1 MRCYIFT
8 LDGWGKTLDVQEIEC
23 VSAEEAL
30 QFGSAGVANQ
40 LIEVWCGPRR
50 LGRFEPE
57 RRQAR
62 PLPRLGALLTLAE
75 RRLHEGEQHISQQ
88 ERVIAQLKREGRDH
102 ALARSVLETLIET
115 QKAHLQ
121 GRDLIVAEVAKRFR

>member
-8 LDGWGKTLDVQEIEC
+8 LDDWGKTLDVQEIEC
-23 VSAEEAL
+23 GNAEEAL
-30 QFGSAGVANQ
+30 QLGSAGKANQ
-40 LIEVWCGPRR
+40 PIEVWCGPRR
-50 LGRFEPE
+50 PGRFEPE

-62 PLPRLGALLTLAE
+62 PLPRLRARLTLAE

-88 ERVIAQLKREGRDH
+88 ETVITQLKREGRDL
-102 ALARSVLETLIET
+102 ALALSVLDTLIEI

-121 GRDLIVAEVAKRFR
+121 ERDLIVTEVAKRFG